1 MNGELDFNQSLK
13 ARVSLLSGQ
22 DINELF
28 SKVIQVCLCLS
39 CMFVSFFPFFFGFFI
54 RFFV

>member
-13 ARVSLLSGQ
+13 ARVSLLTGH

-28 SKVIQVCLCLS
+28 SKVISVKTKQNKTN
-39 CMFVSFFPFFFGFFI
+39 MNK
-54 RFFV
+54 